1 MKYPVTDI
9 FYSIQGEGHFV
20 GYPMVFVRLAGCS
33 VQNCHIRK
41 ECDEAPWKAR
51 EHLTEEEIC
60 QRIRDVVSVSRRQS
74 PVMRTAGDQRASWNL
89 IVCITGGEPT
99 DHDLVSLV
107 SALRDNGHRVHIETS
122 GVYPLTGIP
131 FEWIT
136 VSPKTRDYAQRS
148 GHTLKV
154 VVRPEWDELEA
165 WREVEQYDQGTE
177 FFHRYLQPTT
187 LLGRP
192 ANMALVTKMLL
203 GGWNA
208 GRWALSTQAHRVW
221 GLA

>member
-1 MKYPVTDI
+1 VKYPITDI
-9 FYSIQGEGHFV
+9 FYSLQGEGHFV

-33 VQNCHIRK
+33 VQECHIRK

-51 EHLTEEEIC
+51 EVLSEEEILS
-60 QRIRDVVSVSRRQS
+60 RVRDVVSAKRMRS
-74 PVMRTAGDQRASWNL
+74 PVVRTAGDQHAGGNN

-99 DHDLVSLV
+99 DHDLTSLLSV
-107 SALRDNGHRVHIETS
+107 LRDTGYRLHIETS
-122 GVYPLTGIP
+122 GVRAITGIP

-136 VSPKTRDYAQRS
+136 VSPKTKDYVQRS

-154 VVRPEWDELEA
+154 VVRPEWDELQA
-165 WREVEQYDQGTE
+165 WREVEEYDRGTE

-192 ANMALVTKMLL
+192 VNTEVVTKMLL

-208 GRWALSTQAHRVW
+208 GRWALSTQGHRYW
-221 GLA
+221 NLP

>member
-9 FYSIQGEGHFV
+9 FYSLQGEGHFV
-20 GYPMVFVRLAGCS
+20 GYPMAFVRLAGCS
-33 VQNCHIRK
+33 VTECHIRK
-41 ECDEAPWKAR
+41 ECDEAPWKSR
-51 EHLTEEEIC
+51 EQLDADGIVV
-60 QRIRDVVSVSRRQS
+60 RVRDVVTEARMRS
-74 PVMRTAGDQRASWNL
+74 PVVRTAGDQHAGGSL

-99 DHDLVSLV
+99 DHDLTPLL
-107 SALRDNGHRVHIETS
+107 SALRDAGHRLHLETS
-122 GVYPLTGIP
+122 GVRPLTGIP

-136 VSPKTRDYAQRS
+136 VSPKTKDYVQRS

-154 VVRPEWDELEA
+154 VVRPEWSELEA

-192 ANMALVTKMLL
+192 ANAEAVTRMLL

-208 GRWALSTQAHRVW
+208 GRWALSIQAHRHW
-221 GLA
+221 NLP